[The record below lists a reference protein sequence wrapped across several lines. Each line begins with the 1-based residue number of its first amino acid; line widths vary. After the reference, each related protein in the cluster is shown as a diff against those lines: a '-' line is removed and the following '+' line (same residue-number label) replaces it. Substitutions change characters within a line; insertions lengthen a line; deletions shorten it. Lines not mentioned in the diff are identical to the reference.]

1 MEEDARKFL
10 ERALESLAS
19 AEDDLSA
26 GRFNSCANR
35 CYFSCFQAAISA
47 LLRADI
53 RPSDEWGHDFVRSRF
68 AGVLINRRHLYPS
81 TLKDALPDLFFL
93 RQRAD
98 YVADGVSRT
107 LAERALRR
115 SRTFVRVVHERD

>member
-19 AEDDLSA
+19 AESDLTG
-26 GRFNSCANR
+26 GRYNSCANQ
-35 CYFSCFQAAISA
+35 CYYACFQAAVLA
-47 LLRADI
+47 LLRANIAPTGD
-53 RPSDEWGHDFVRSRF
+53 WGHDFVRSRF
-68 AGVLINRRHLYPS
+68 VGTLINRRHLYPS

-107 LAERALRR
+107 IAVRALRR
-115 SRTFVRVVHERD
+115 TQTFVQAVRETD